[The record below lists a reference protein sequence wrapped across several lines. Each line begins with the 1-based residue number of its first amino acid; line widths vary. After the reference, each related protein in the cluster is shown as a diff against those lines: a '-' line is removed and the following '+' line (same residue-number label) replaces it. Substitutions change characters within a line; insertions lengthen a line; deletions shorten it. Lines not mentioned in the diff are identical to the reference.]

1 MSTLLPH
8 RLKEPVN
15 SLDTQPLP
23 SVGYLIWGVKRPSK
37 RHAGQF
43 TRLAVLEAR
52 ASKRANIYQTLY
64 LPVIFFVY
72 GVALGELWCVCD
84 YILCSS
90 EPVVGAQGEELP
102 PPTLILPLFGF
113 VRNPITCIYTH
124 KCKMQ
129 ILLLHLSSHAHLAK
143 LHVGCLCT
151 IAKQAL

>member
-8 RLKEPVN
+8 RLKEPVS

-72 GVALGELWCVCD
+72 GVALGELWCVCVIT
-84 YILCSS
+84 YFAPLNP
-90 EPVVGAQGEELP
+90 PVVRVQGEGTPSSYSNPATFLEL
-102 PPTLILPLFGF
+102 
-113 VRNPITCIYTH
+113 
-124 KCKMQ
+124 
-129 ILLLHLSSHAHLAK
+129 
-143 LHVGCLCT
+143 
-151 IAKQAL
+151 